1 MSTRWKRS
9 RRWNHFRPLLETL
22 ESRWCPAVTMS
33 VENEHILHVVGDR
46 GDNQVEV
53 TMQGVLA
60 TVTGD
65 GVTQTFRGID
75 TVNINTWAG
84 RDDVQ
89 IVALELPTGSDT
101 LINADLGAGNDSF
114 SLFCPSDPST
124 PPPDTD
130 LQPRLDVAVLGGT
143 GDDQVGIV
151 ADSRFIGDLEFTA
164 NLGAGNDAFALSCPS
179 DPSLPPMPGGF
190 TPCIDVAVHGG
201 TGDDVL
207 QTIVGSPGDLVG
219 KRGELSTEFHVD
231 LQGDTGNDALI
242 TNVTNVKLDG
252 QLSLNEAGGL
262 GNDSFRAAFGNVD
275 ISAPLSLSNDGG
287 AGHDDIRVIFG
298 IVTIENPQHDPLGVT
313 VNAAVDVTLDGG
325 FGSDNI
331 AAICG
336 FNPQPDP
343 PAFPAFE
350 VAGSFKL
357 DVLGGGGSDL
367 ADLKVLNTDIGGLL
381 GISADMGAGNDQLHV
396 ETTNIN
402 VVGALAFHVMLGGED
417 DLGAWANHDVSVS
430 GTVAIDVDCGA
441 GNDSMLG
448 EMMPSVDGGGAY
460 NLNISGGAGDDALA
474 VSLFPTVQRG
484 GAFRAVVD
492 GGTGTDHLFGLVN
505 PGPCEPSSLVAASFQ
520 GGTGNDQ
527 IAVVADLASF
537 APDSGRIVVGVNAGD
552 GSDQIEFLVLGI
564 ERSTENASFFLDG
577 GAGRDIALVSP
588 LVVVQDVESIV
599 YQ

>member
-33 VENEHILHVVGDR
+33 VENEHILQVVGDR

-53 TMQGVLA
+53 TMQGFLV

-84 RDDVQ
+84 RDGVQ
-89 IVALELPTGSDT
+89 IVATELPAGSDCSV
-101 LINADLGAGNDSF
+101 NVDLGAGNDSF
-114 SLFCPSDPST
+114 SLLCPSDPSV
-124 PPPDTD
+124 PPPDPD
-130 LQPRLDVAVLGGT
+130 FQPCLDVAVLGGA
-143 GDDQVGIV
+143 GDDQVSVSAG
-151 ADSRFIGDLEFTA
+151 SQFIGDLEFTA
-164 NLGAGNDAFALSCPS
+164 DLGAGNDAFALSCPS
-179 DPSLPPMPGGF
+179 DPSLPPIPGGF

-252 QLSLNEAGGL
+252 PLSLNEAGGL

-298 IVTIENPQHDPLGVT
+298 IVTIENPQPEPLGVT

-331 AAICG
+331 AVICG

-343 PAFPAFE
+343 PAFPALM
-350 VAGSFKL
+350 VANSFA
-357 DVLGGGGSDL
+357 VNVQGGDGSDL
-367 ADLKVLNTDIGGLL
+367 ADVEVLNSEIAGSVEISTDL
-381 GISADMGAGNDQLHV
+381 GAGNDQLHV
-396 ETTNIN
+396 ETTNIS
-402 VVGALAFHVMLGGED
+402 VQGTLSAHITLGYGND
-417 DLGAWANHDVSVS
+417 AGAWANHDVSVT
-430 GTVAIDVDCGA
+430 GAVGIGVDCGA
-441 GNDSMLG
+441 GDDMMQS
-448 EMMPSVDGGGAY
+448 EMMPSIESGGSY
-460 NLNISGGAGDDALA
+460 DLRILGGAG
-474 VSLFPTVQRG
+474 
-484 GAFRAVVD
+484 
-492 GGTGTDHLFGLVN
+492 
-505 PGPCEPSSLVAASFQ
+505 
-520 GGTGNDQ
+520 
-527 IAVVADLASF
+527 
-537 APDSGRIVVGVNAGD
+537 
-552 GSDQIEFLVLGI
+552 
-564 ERSTENASFFLDG
+564 
-577 GAGRDIALVSP
+577 
-588 LVVVQDVESIV
+588 
-599 YQ
+599 